1 MINQPLFPGP
11 GPPLYM
17 KESLLITYEQSDYD
31 SDSDYNMNIDSIHSI
46 MDFMD
51 NVLSV
56 WMWING
62 FEFIIK

>member
-31 SDSDYNMNIDSIHSI
+31 SDSDYNM
-46 MDFMD
+46 DFMD